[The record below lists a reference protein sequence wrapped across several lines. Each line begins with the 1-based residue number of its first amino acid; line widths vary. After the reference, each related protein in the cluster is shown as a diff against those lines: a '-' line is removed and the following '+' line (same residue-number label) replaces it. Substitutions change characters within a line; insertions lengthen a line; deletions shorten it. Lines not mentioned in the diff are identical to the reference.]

1 LTQRE
6 EQTIL
11 KARIKT
17 LQMYLEDVFVLLKD
31 VEEIRT
37 KVDKKLGDFLKD
49 IDYQD
54 TTAIELEKRN

>member
-1 LTQRE
+1 MTQRE